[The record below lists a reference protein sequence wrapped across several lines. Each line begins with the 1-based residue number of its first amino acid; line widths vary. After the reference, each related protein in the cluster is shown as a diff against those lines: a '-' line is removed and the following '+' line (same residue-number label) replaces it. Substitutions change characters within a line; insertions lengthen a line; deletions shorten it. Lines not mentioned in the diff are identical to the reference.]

1 MQHQGSVQNLSHQTS
16 QQSLS
21 PPYNREQQYQQQYS
35 LGRHKGGGQPSPYMS
50 HHGSEGERRSHDPY
64 LQNGRNI
71 NTNTSQNMA
80 KVDNLDRIQR
90 NTGED
95 STQYLECSVPRH
107 TVSHLHS
114 EHKLNLYSPP
124 GDDEQNVSYDSRL
137 SSDQSGHNLS
147 QEVHA
152 PRVSRHE
159 SQQSINYS
167 GQPEISYDRNVS
179 RHESQRSLNYS
190 GRPEMMQEMHDQRG
204 SQHESRRAMNYLE
217 QPYHQSSHLGS
228 TSQSHQPTE
237 SPYTS
242 RLKSQV
248 PVSNQKQSSYSQRQQ
263 EFTPNVPLQNQPIS
277 ATPMQKELSPPSRQP
292 PSPYVSQD
300 QRSMLQ
306 HDAPPSSY
314 MSRHQGASPDSPYL
328 SRNINQRSVGQ
339 HTEVSSYSN
348 VSRHA
353 SQRSVSAPNKKYS
366 QRDVHHY
373 EEYQAPSATSTLNCQ
388 SHYPLPSAQPSAT
401 STLIRQSH
409 DHPRT
414 YPNEPPSATSTLIR
428 RQHHP
433 ATRPNEPPSATRTLT
448 QGQQY
453 SQGSPHQNT
462 SQFHGSQ
469 TSVNQRPL
477 YTRQDS
483 EPSPPYLTH
492 SRQPSRS
499 YDNHDTDQKIN
510 REHGYPQQSEERPH
524 SQSVSRSQ
532 SRLSHQQDQRITPK
546 LTRNES
552 ERSLARTQQ
561 SGYSQH
567 SRASSLSN
575 SHPIPDGRYSTHN
588 LILIW
593 NKSLIEIFEIITQ
606 FGPDTNVG

>member
-1 MQHQGSVQNLSHQTS
+1 MQHQGSVQNLPHQTS

-21 PPYNREQQYQQQYS
+21 PPYNSEQQYQQQYS

-50 HHGSEGERRSHDPY
+50 RHGSEGECRSHDPY
-64 LQNGRNI
+64 LQNDRNI

-90 NTGED
+90 NTGQD
-95 STQYLECSVPRH
+95 PTQYLERSVPRH
-107 TVSHLHS
+107 TASHPHS

-124 GDDEQNVSYDSRL
+124 GDGEQNMSYDSRL
-137 SSDQSGHNLS
+137 SSDQSGYNLS

-167 GQPEISYDRNVS
+167 GQ
-179 RHESQRSLNYS
+179 
-190 GRPEMMQEMHDQRG
+190 PEMMQEMHDQRG

-228 TSQSHQPTE
+228 TSQSRQPTE

-242 RLKSQV
+242 RLKGQ
-248 PVSNQKQSSYSQRQQ
+248 VSNQKESSYSQRQQ
-263 EFTPNVPLQNQPIS
+263 EFMPNVPLQNEPIS

-306 HDAPPSSY
+306 HDAPPSPY
-314 MSRHQGASPDSPYL
+314 MSGHQGASPYL

-339 HTEVSSYSN
+339 YTEVSSHSN

-353 SQRSVSAPNKKYS
+353 SQRSVSAPNKNYS
-366 QRDVHHY
+366 QTDLYHY
-373 EEYQAPSATSTLNCQ
+373 DEYQAPSATSTLNRQ

-401 STLIRQSH
+401 STLLRQSH

-414 YPNEPPSATSTLIR
+414 HPNEPPSATSTLIR

-433 ATRPNEPPSATRTLT
+433 ATHPNELPSATSTLT
-448 QGQQY
+448 RGQQY
-453 SQGSPHQNT
+453 SQGSPHQYT
-462 SQFHGSQ
+462 SQFYGSQ
-469 TSVNQRPL
+469 TSVNQRTL

-483 EPSPPYLTH
+483 EPPPPYLTH
-492 SRQPSRS
+492 SRQPSMS
-499 YDNHDTDQKIN
+499 YDNHDMDQNIN
-510 REHGYPQQSEERPH
+510 REHGYPQQSEERQH

-532 SRLSHQQDQRITPK
+532 SRLSHQQDQRIAPK

-575 SHPIPDGRYSTHN
+575 SHPIPDGRYNTHN

-593 NKSLIEIFEIITQ
+593 NKSLIEIFEIIKQ
-606 FGPDTNVG
+606 FGPDSVD